1 MTRNEFNSQ
10 VSAIRRKLQ
19 AVPAQ
24 QRRVHHAACEQAL
37 DLAVSFSNKVPEFAK
52 SNLAIAQFHAARV

>member
-24 QRRVHHAACEQAL
+24 QRRTHHQAAVQAL
-37 DLAVSFSNKVPEFAK
+37 DLAISFVNKSAAFAK
-52 SNLAIAQFHAARV
+52 SNLAIAKFHADRV